1 MQNRAHMA
9 LAAKILAD
17 TPGGNRRHNTGRT
30 YGAPRLR
37 RNAHGEVWTPGE
49 SVETTQVCRN
59 PTLAESGLRVKRVT
73 TPDGETFEPNATYEH
88 KKVPDWVG
96 QTVRSIPL

>member
-9 LAAKILAD
+9 LAATILSD
-17 TPGGNRRHNTGRT
+17 NRGGKRRHGTGRT
-30 YGAPRLR
+30 YGTPKLR

-49 SVETTQVCRN
+49 GVSSTEVCRGPN
-59 PTLAESGLRVKRVT
+59 LKESGLQVKRVVT
-73 TPDGETFEPNATYEH
+73 KDGETFEPNATYEH